1 MAVPDPT
8 PAAQILERVLDHVV
22 KSTNDFNKIPSPQYR
37 YTQRL
42 AELTAQLDHCMASLR
57 QPRPQLLPGDENTI
71 EDEIVHYAGEIKA
84 VKKNGLGDFESAYQD
99 EVSYVLQTVTDL
111 LMTTIHPSY
120 VKGSLQKIA
129 TGELK
134 PYFPYDLVSREER
147 EASHPQLECASTDS
161 AQSDGV
167 RSHPFA
173 LHAGTDTIHQRAP
186 TFCDPWLEDRLRRRT
201 LSDEE
206 LPSAKKRRFLSPD
219 HEQSIRKTSAQ
230 SKPNTTDTFEG
241 RQREK
246 TTARSPSEAT
256 VPQDI
261 EYGGA
266 GRDDR
271 SVEQRTVAFQIVDAD
286 NQPIAVL
293 EQAGPWGSKRVDA
306 ILQMPVQ
313 RNVKLRREH
322 GLDQCQLNAICDPID
337 PSDKEGVK
345 IVSCMIQACG
355 DIMHQ
360 SCVCCE
366 TGKTGP
372 FETCTMV
379 DDELFLQCGNCVW
392 SGQSCR
398 GAFLTVEEEISS
410 PLGNHPAPEAQFGT
424 KRLSSPF
431 PMTTQYW
438 DVTRRP
444 LFPGDAMTVPVFP
457 EENSPSDDASSARSS
472 DEL

>member
-1 MAVPDPT
+1 MAVPIDPT

-37 YTQRL
+37 FTQRL

-57 QPRPQLLPGDENTI
+57 QPRPQLRPGDENTI
-71 EDEIVHYAGEIKA
+71 EDEIVHYASEIKA

-99 EVSYVLQTVTDL
+99 EVACVLQTVTDL

-134 PYFPYDLVSREER
+134 PYFPYDLVSREEK
-147 EASHPQLECASTDS
+147 EASHPQFEEPRRF
-161 AQSDGV
+161 V
-167 RSHPFA
+167 
-173 LHAGTDTIHQRAP
+173 IHR
-186 TFCDPWLEDRLRRRT
+186 LEDRLRRRT
-201 LSDEE
+201 LSNEE

-230 SKPNTTDTFEG
+230 SKPNTMDTFER
-241 RQREK
+241 RQRER
-246 TTARSPSEAT
+246 TTARSLSEAT

-261 EYGGA
+261 EYGSA

-271 SVEQRTVAFQIVDAD
+271 GVKRRTVAFQIIDAD

-293 EQAGPWGSKRVDA
+293 EQTGPWGSKRVDA

-313 RNVKLRREH
+313 RDVKLRREH
-322 GLDQCQLNAICDPID
+322 GLDQCQLNAIRD

-355 DIMHQ
+355 EVMHQ

-366 TGKTGP
+366 TGETGP

-398 GAFLTVEEEISS
+398 GAFLTVEEGISS
-410 PLGNHPAPEAQFGT
+410 PLGNCPAPEAQFGT
-424 KRLSSPF
+424 KRPSSPF

-444 LFPGDAMTVPVFP
+444 LVPGDAMTGPVFP
-457 EENSPSDDASSARSS
+457 EENSPSDDASSVRSS